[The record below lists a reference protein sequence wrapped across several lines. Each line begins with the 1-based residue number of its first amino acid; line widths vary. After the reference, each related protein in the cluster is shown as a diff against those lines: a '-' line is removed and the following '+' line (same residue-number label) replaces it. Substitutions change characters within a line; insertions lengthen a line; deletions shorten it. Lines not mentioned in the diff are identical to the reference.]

1 MKKLSIVL
9 SLVLASVLFF
19 STSCGGP
26 TTPGDISIKF
36 LKSMEAGDVDA
47 VIDVMGGT
55 TEGASE
61 DEVAKMNALVLAQ
74 QEEIQGKGGIKSV
87 EVVEEKI
94 SEDGNKATVKLKVVY
109 GNGDDDTQ
117 KYKYLMKDGKRKYT
131 MR

>member
-26 TTPGDISIKF
+26 STPGDISIKF

-47 VIDVMGGT
+47 VVDIMGGT
-55 TEGASE
+55 LKDASQE
-61 DEVAKMNALVLAQ
+61 EIDKMNALVLAQ
-74 QEEIQGKGGIKSV
+74 QEEIQGKGGVQSV

-94 SEDGNKATVKLKVVY
+94 SEDGNKATVELKVVY
-109 GNGDDDTQ
+109 GNGEDDMQ
-117 KYKYLMKDGKRKYT
+117 KYKYLMTDGEWKYS